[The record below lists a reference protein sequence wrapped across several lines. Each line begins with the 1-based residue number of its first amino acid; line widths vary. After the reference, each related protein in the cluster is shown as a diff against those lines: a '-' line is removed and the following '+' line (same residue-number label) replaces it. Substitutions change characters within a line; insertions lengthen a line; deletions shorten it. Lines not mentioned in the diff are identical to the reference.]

1 MSQDIT
7 SSVARLSYK
16 GDAFV
21 NARLSAAG
29 AAVARV
35 LARKAEETIVLT
47 SQFVTR
53 NLARFPC
60 ILLSITANATRR

>member
-21 NARLSAAG
+21 NARLSAARRAG
-29 AAVARV
+29 AAVGGVPAG
-35 LARKAEETIVLT
+35 KAEETIVLV
-47 SQFVTR
+47 SQFVI
-53 NLARFPC
+53 A
-60 ILLSITANATRR
+60 